1 MKLIQSLFFIMLLV
15 AGVYF
20 IVELISANNQYF
32 IKDTYY
38 KTEIAQ
44 SDSNIVASDS
54 TATSIDQVMINI
66 PFSESESEGMKVWV
80 FFILVLTSG
89 LILGFLI
96 SLVNIF
102 SQRRK
107 IIYQKTELKKM
118 KSELDTLRN
127 QNIDDNLILS
137 DDFDDD
143 EKTDITLD

>member
-54 TATSIDQVMINI
+54 TAVSVDQVMINI

-143 EKTDITLD
+143 EKTDITLG

>member
-54 TATSIDQVMINI
+54 TAASIDQVMINI

-143 EKTDITLD
+143 EKTDITLG

>member
-54 TATSIDQVMINI
+54 TAASIDQVMINI

-118 KSELDTLRN
+118 KAELDTLRN

>member
-66 PFSESESEGMKVWV
+66 P
-80 FFILVLTSG
+80 
-89 LILGFLI
+89 
-96 SLVNIF
+96 
-102 SQRRK
+102 
-107 IIYQKTELKKM
+107 
-118 KSELDTLRN
+118 
-127 QNIDDNLILS
+127 
-137 DDFDDD
+137 
-143 EKTDITLD
+143 

>member
-44 SDSNIVASDS
+44 SDSNIVVSDS
-54 TATSIDQVMINI
+54 TAASIDQVMINI

>member
-54 TATSIDQVMINI
+54 TAVSVDQVMINI